1 MTISI
6 IGTALFVALILLI
19 IAGELE
25 QRREWDKQKRD
36 LKRENM
42 VRQNATEL
50 YAFRLKLNREQLMRE
65 YDRWNATQWWRGE

>member
-19 IAGELE
+19 IAGELK

-42 VRQNATEL
+42 VRRNAEQD
-50 YAFRLKLNREQLMRE
+50 AEFHIELNRSVFF
-65 YDRWNATQWWRGE
+65 WHICQWLYGVE